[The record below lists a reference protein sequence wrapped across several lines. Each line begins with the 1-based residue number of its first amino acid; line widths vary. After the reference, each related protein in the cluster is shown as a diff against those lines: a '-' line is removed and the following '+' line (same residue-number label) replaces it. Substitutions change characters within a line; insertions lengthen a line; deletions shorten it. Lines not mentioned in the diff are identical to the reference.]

1 MSDFTD
7 ATIGR
12 YVDQT
17 PEQRKAYMLDPA
29 AHMRIETLRQT
40 LDAVERAMAYED
52 IPEEARRRVI
62 NRVVWGE
69 PEGYVDVRARVR
81 EQVLAAYDLPTELTD
96 AWKAIRD
103 GAGPV
108 HPDEEPT

>member
-12 YVDQT
+12 YVDQNA
-17 PEQRKAYMLDPA
+17 EQRKAYALDPA
-29 AHMRIETLRQT
+29 AHMRVEALRQT

-52 IPEEARRRVI
+52 IPEETRRRVI

-69 PEGYVDVRARVR
+69 PEGYVDARARVR

-96 AWKAIRD
+96 AWKAIHAAD
-103 GAGPV
+103 GEASG
-108 HPDEEPT
+108 